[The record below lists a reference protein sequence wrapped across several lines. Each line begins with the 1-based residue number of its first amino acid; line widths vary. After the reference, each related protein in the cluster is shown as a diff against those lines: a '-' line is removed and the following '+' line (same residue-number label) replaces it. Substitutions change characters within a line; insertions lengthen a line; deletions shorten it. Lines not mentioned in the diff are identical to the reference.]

1 MNQVETALFQVFA
14 PEIKEL
20 SSERSISSSITK
32 VIRNREW
39 EESLKEQGKD
49 RFVHWNF
56 TMILLTADEGEN
68 KKQEQLKNEWMDMI
82 TKTAEENKLKAER
95 LSKIWEK
102 DMYIFNKK
110 EYPRDS
116 HPIWDKKNTEN
127 LRRQ

>member
-1 MNQVETALFQVFA
+1 
-14 PEIKEL
+14 
-20 SSERSISSSITK
+20 
-32 VIRNREW
+32 
-39 EESLKEQGKD
+39 
-49 RFVHWNF
+49 
-56 TMILLTADEGEN
+56 
-68 KKQEQLKNEWMDMI
+68 MDMI
-82 TKTAEENKLKAER
+82 TKTAKENKLKAER